1 MLKIIDTP
9 GFGDIRGQE
18 YDEKKVHDII
28 NLLKYSDIEY
38 HNVICLMFKANQNR
52 VTDKFNMIIN
62 QIFSLFGEDY
72 FVK

>member
-1 MLKIIDTP
+1 MLWGIW
-9 GFGDIRGQE
+9 GQE

-38 HNVICLMFKANQNR
+38 HNAICLMFKANQNR